1 MINKAIL
8 RAAFVN
14 WQPLTKSG
22 LSHVCLIYSE
32 NAHSVYKEKEEKKE
46 LFLKFKK

>member
-14 WQPLTKSG
+14 WQPLTKCG
-22 LSHVCLIYSE
+22 LSRVCWIYSE
-32 NAHSVYKEKEEKKE
+32 NSHGVYKEKEKKE
-46 LFLKFKK
+46 GIVCKV

>member
-14 WQPLTKSG
+14 SQPLIKCG
-22 LSHVCLIYSE
+22 LSRIYLIYSE
-32 NAHSVYKEKEEKKE
+32 NSHSVYKEKEEKKE
-46 LFLKFKK
+46 LFVKLKK